1 MVRDIDRRD
10 SILSSV
16 SPLHPLQT
24 LQTQRRR
31 PSDRRAVTFLDM
43 VIVVMITGLA
53 AAVTMPR
60 LASVQGKNNLRNA
73 AMTLAEHMRLARE
86 TAIARAAPVTFVF
99 NPSLAVY
106 ESLQTLDPERPGET
120 IRVDLR
126 QRISST
132 ATLTAS
138 FNGASSFVFGVDGL
152 PRVAGQ
158 AVTSSTIAIADGG
171 AIETVKL
178 LHGWGTA
185 EWQPAGPGSRGS
197 GR

>member
-1 MVRDIDRRD
+1 
-10 SILSSV
+10 
-16 SPLHPLQT
+16 
-24 LQTQRRR
+24 
-31 PSDRRAVTFLDM
+31 M
-43 VIVVMITGLA
+43 VIVVMILGLA
-53 AAVTMPR
+53 AAISMPR

-86 TAIARAAPVTFVF
+86 TAIARATPVTFAF

-106 ESLQTLDPERPGET
+106 ESLQTPDPERPGQT

-126 QRISST
+126 QRINST
-132 ATLTAS
+132 VALTAS
-138 FNGASSFVFGVDGL
+138 FNGASSLVFGVDGL

-158 AVTSSTIAIADGG
+158 PVTSSTILIADRD
-171 AIETVKL
+171 AAETVKL
-178 LHGWGTA
+178 LHGWGTV